1 MYSLAVSS
9 HMMIAHSFVGEIFG
23 PAQQMHGAT
32 YAVEIELRRDRLD
45 GSGLVCDIGLARTL
59 LEEII
64 GGFNYRNLD
73 ELKEFRGRNT
83 TTEFLAAELFR
94 RLKARIA
101 VGELGPDTAGAL
113 TSLRVSLRESP
124 VAWAAFEGSLV

>member
-23 PAQQMHGAT
+23 LAQQMHGAT
-32 YAVEIELRRDRLD
+32 YTVEMEVRREQLD
-45 GSGLVCDIGLARTL
+45 GAGLVCDIGLARAL

-94 RLKARIA
+94 RLKTRIA
-101 VGELGPDTAGAL
+101 SGALGPDTAGGLA
-113 TSLRVSLRESP
+113 SLRVSLRESP
-124 VAWAAFEGSLV
+124 VAWAAFEGKLA